1 MDVYLIIELFL
12 ENHCG
17 RTLSGDKETLDVMA
31 SAFWDFAL
39 IVACEVWLF
48 SYICYAT
55 AWKYKQHHWRPWP
68 WGTHFHLLWTPLHS
82 IDLVLSAPLH
92 VFPTPFYFFFS
103 FPSPFTWWTAISKH
117 RDGIWMARHKHHR
130 QNKRRSRILE
140 EITQKNTSPILF
152 FQFLN
157 FNSQHF
163 FLCCPVFSLCSVSWD
178 TLFAF

>member
-17 RTLSGDKETLDVMA
+17 QTLSGDKETLDVMA

-39 IVACEVWLF
+39 TVACEVWLF

-55 AWKYKQHHWRPWP
+55 AWKYKQHHRRPWP

-82 IDLVLSAPLH
+82 IDLPAALR
-92 VFPTPFYFFFS
+92 VFPAPFYLFFS

-117 RDGIWMARHKHHR
+117 RDGIWMASHRQHR
-130 QNKRRSRILE
+130 QNKWRSRIME
-140 EITQKNTSPILF
+140 EMTRKNTSPILF
-152 FQFLN
+152 FPF
-157 FNSQHF
+157 
-163 FLCCPVFSLCSVSWD
+163 
-178 TLFAF
+178 

>member
-39 IVACEVWLF
+39 TVACEVWLF

-55 AWKYKQHHWRPWP
+55 AWSYKQHHWRPWP
-68 WGTHFHLLWTPLHS
+68 WGTHFHLFWTPLQS
-82 IDLVLSAPLH
+82 IDLLLPEPLH
-92 VFPTPFYFFFS
+92 VFPILFYFFFLFLHLS
-103 FPSPFTWWTAISKH
+103 LDGQQFPSIGMEYEWQVIDIT
-117 RDGIWMARHKHHR
+117 DE
-130 QNKRRSRILE
+130 RRSRILE
-140 EITQKNTSPILF
+140 EFIWKNTSPILF
-152 FQFLN
+152 FPFLN

-163 FLCCPVFSLCSVSWD
+163 FLCCPVFSLCSVSRD